1 MRERWEEEKRK
12 GGERMEDKI
21 EQKRRRGR

>member
-1 MRERWEEEKRK
+1 MGRRKRK